1 MKNNFSHKNKALI
14 KQGGFVKKLFIL
26 LVVFIAIALLI
37 SVSYSPGELEPLPE
51 LPLAKDTLTISPA
64 EGMVSD
70 DIYVPGTESLA
81 ADEMRIIALGTG
93 MPSSR
98 PKQAAACFLV
108 ELGNNEKFLFDIGSD
123 CYSRINTQ
131 EIPMNDLDKVFP
143 THLHVDHYGDLAALW
158 LGGSAERTVPLRVW
172 GPSGPEPELGTAHAL
187 KLMQEMYAWEIE
199 SRKGTPSEAGLKLEV
214 NEFKYGH
221 VNRIIYEENGVVI
234 HSFPAAHGL
243 DGSVSYTL
251 TWKDL
256 TFAFVGD
263 TIPNQYWVE
272 HTKGVDISIHESF
285 LPSILLMEKQGFNVL
300 ESLTVGTQGHTSPEQ
315 FGRVMQMTK
324 PRLALGYH
332 FYNDADIA
340 PEMRRR
346 IRKTYNGDLALLQD
360 FMAINVTKDNIRV
373 RMVEGAFKN

>member
-26 LVVFIAIALLI
+26 LVVFIAITLLI
-37 SVSYSPGELEPLPE
+37 SISYSPGELEPLPE

-131 EIPMNDLDKVFP
+131 KIPMNDLDKVFP

-199 SRKGTPSEAGLKLEV
+199 SRIGTPSDAGLKLEV

-234 HSFPAAHGL
+234 RSFPAAHGL

-251 TWKDL
+251 AWNDL

-263 TIPNQYWVE
+263 TIPNQYWVD

-285 LPSILLMEKQGFNVL
+285 LPSTLLMEKQGFNVL